1 LAIYFLVA
9 RYLDADL
16 GPDRG
21 KGVSRLLLEH
31 LGGSLVAEVVVLL
44 HELLR
49 GNLGLLGADLLPHVH
64 LRGGLGQDL
73 LWPCVGGEIERART
87 HTRKPISGGFDCCVV
102 EYLSLFAWYAC
113 VCVVCCVKPPAGQWS
128 EGCRYREGP
137 GLFSAHVR
145 I

>member
-1 LAIYFLVA
+1 MAIYFLVA

-73 LWPCVGGEIERART
+73 LWPCGGGEIERART
-87 HTRKPISGGFDCCVV
+87 HKKADQRRVRLLCC

-128 EGCRYREGP
+128 EGCRYRERP